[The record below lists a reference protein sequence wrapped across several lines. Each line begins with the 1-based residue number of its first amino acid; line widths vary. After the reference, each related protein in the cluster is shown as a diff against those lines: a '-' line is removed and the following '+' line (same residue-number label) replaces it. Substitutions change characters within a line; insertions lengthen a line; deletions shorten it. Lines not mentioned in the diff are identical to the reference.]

1 MERGLKIPQNE
12 RTKTTNSLLISLMK
26 QLEKVFAFSPFLND
40 YLFWKMGFFIICF
53 INWFYLVSEKTEENN
68 CKTLVCCHCLILGT
82 KILID
87 SDFQLL

>member
-26 QLEKVFAFSPFLND
+26 QLEKVFSFSPFLYD
-40 YLFWKMGFFIICF
+40 LLFWKMGFLNFFF

-68 CKTLVCCHCLILGT
+68 CKILACCHCLILGT

-87 SDFQLL
+87 SDF